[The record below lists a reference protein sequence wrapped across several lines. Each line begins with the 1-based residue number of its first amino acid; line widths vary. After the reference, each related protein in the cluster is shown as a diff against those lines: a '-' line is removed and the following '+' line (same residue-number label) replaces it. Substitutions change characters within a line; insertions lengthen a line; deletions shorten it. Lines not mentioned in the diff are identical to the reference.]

1 MLKPPLDAGDRNCHL
16 AKSDRLRPLAKRK
29 KPTCAYPLL
38 GSNTSAYSLTS
49 HPHEPGCRSF
59 NLPKFQR
66 GFYQVHPGKET
77 TLAKCLDLPPLE
89 SSFRYGSS
97 KVKLELKT
105 MTLGGK

>member
-1 MLKPPLDAGDRNCHL
+1 MNANAITAIPT
-16 AKSDRLRPLAKRK
+16 K
-29 KPTCAYPLL
+29 KADVSVPIL
-38 GSNTSAYSLTS
+38 GSNTSAYSLMS
-49 HPHEPGCRSF
+49 LPDKPDCSSF
-59 NLPKFQR
+59 NLPKFHGR
-66 GFYQVHPGKET
+66 VYQVHPGKET